1 MSSGELKPLIYM
13 ISQIIIIKLLDKS
26 RIESVVLIEYLMSLN
41 CRRDNEQLRL
51 LAQGFSNLNVHG
63 SS

>member
-41 CRRDNEQLRL
+41 CHRDNEQLSL